1 MMKQCIYA
9 TALGI
14 ILAIGVVGCSH
25 SNSGK
30 RAHGNHVMVASISS
44 DGRYVI
50 TTNLNRHAYLWDLK
64 QHTQKQLPTYPV
76 NIFSAYF
83 VKHSHHFMIQNDAS
97 NEVLVKNIAGTTV
110 KHFNP
115 KVATR
120 GEVITHD
127 LSTWLG
133 SDKFFQLY
141 RYHHGKTQ
149 QFFYYWCG
157 PNYKDEKKPPKGM
170 PYGCSSAM
178 GSGGKTFSLS
188 LNANEN
194 YLTTSDGGGR
204 LYIWSTQGKLI
215 KKIKKNNSETF
226 NTISPN
232 GHYLVTGDVSKVGII
247 YDLNKHQLVYDQNYA
262 IETPKKDTIK
272 PYFKGPYNQNSI
284 GEITGLNFISHENY
298 LVSFKGHDAPF
309 HYLAMYKA
317 NDITWR
323 HEKDGTFP
331 STYPIKYLKLDTKT
345 ITVHK
350 NGKTHK
356 KTIYPETQSF
366 LRSQS
371 FDTAP
376 QANRVVM
383 GQANGGGIMVYQYDP
398 DKQKLKLI
406 WAPQLKEHK
415 GYWWQFWK

>member
-14 ILAIGVVGCSH
+14 ILAIGAVGCSH

-83 VKHSHHFMIQNDAS
+83 VKHSHRFMIQNDAS
-97 NEVLVKNIAGTTV
+97 NEVLIKNVQGKTL
-110 KHFNP
+110 KYFNP

-141 RYHHGKTQ
+141 RHHHGKTQ

-170 PYGCSSAM
+170 PYSCSSAM

-188 LNANEN
+188 LSSNES

-215 KKIKKNNSETF
+215 KKFKKNNSETF
-226 NTISPN
+226 NSISPD
-232 GHYLVTGDVSKVGII
+232 GHYVVTGDVQKHSVV
-247 YDLNKHQLVYDQNYA
+247 YDLKKLKIAHSIA
-262 IETPKKDTIK
+262 IATPKRSEAKQFFQANDPRIM
-272 PYFKGPYNQNSI
+272 SV
-284 GEITGLNFISHENY
+284 TGINFISKQYY
-298 LVSFKGHDAPF
+298 LASFTTDPKNF
-309 HYLAMYKA
+309 HYLGLYKLNHNIKPPYPRDTNPYLA
-317 NDITWR
+317 I
-323 HEKDGTFP
+323 FP
-331 STYPIKYLKLDTKT
+331 LKYLKLNTKT
-345 ITVHK
+345 VTVHK

-356 KTIYPETQSF
+356 KTIVGHQ
-366 LRSQS
+366 
-371 FDTAP
+371 
-376 QANRVVM
+376 
-383 GQANGGGIMVYQYDP
+383 I
-398 DKQKLKLI
+398 
-406 WAPQLKEHK
+406 
-415 GYWWQFWK
+415 